1 MNNSIFSLQKRLL
14 AVYVL
19 VTFIFVALAI
29 RLGYIQIFKSK
40 WLQSKAVDQWTRDL
54 PLEAKRGNIV
64 DANGVILATSTT
76 SYDVYVRPSM
86 VENETE
92 VATLLSSTLGISF
105 ETIYEKINQINL
117 SEVLIKMQV
126 DEVSAEKIKSARLSG
141 ILLSE
146 NNRRYYPYGD
156 LATQV
161 IGMTS
166 IDNVGQSGLELMYD
180 KYLTGVDGYAL
191 TESDV
196 KGVKIDNSL
205 SKYVPSIAGCN
216 INLTLDVNIQNS
228 LENALEKL
236 IEEQKPKSATGI
248 VMKVKTGE
256 IVAMST
262 KPSFDLNSPPRDN
275 IDVLLN
281 SLRNVSIVDVYEPG
295 STFKVLTMATALDTG
310 VAKLEN
316 TFYCPGYIMV
326 DGEKIKCWKHIGH
339 GSQDLT
345 DGLCNSCNNVFCE
358 LALRLG
364 KDRLYESF
372 SRYGLGDTLDID
384 FLGEASGIIMNKESA
399 KTVDYARMGFGQAIA
414 VTPIQLISAIC
425 SVINGGN
432 LMQPYFV
439 KSITDVNGKIVYE
452 NQPTVIN
459 RTISE
464 DTSEK
469 IKVMFEEV
477 VNNYSAIESFIP
489 GYRVSGK
496 TGTTQKYDETGK
508 ISGEYIASFCGA
520 FPSND
525 PEYAVLIL
533 ADEPSMGNYYGSIVA
548 TPYAKLV
555 FQDIISY
562 KQIKPSENLEEDLK
576 KLEKNIIMSNLI
588 GKSLTEAISEV
599 LSLNLQYEI
608 MGEGLVVT
616 SQTPPPDTYVYE
628 KAVVI
633 LGT

>member
-29 RLGYIQIFKSK
+29 RIGYIQLFKSK
-40 WLQSKAVDQWTRDL
+40 WLQAKAVDQWTRDL
-54 PLEAKRGNIV
+54 PLQAKRGEII
-64 DANGVILATSTT
+64 DTNGVILATSTT

-86 VENETE
+86 VENKTE
-92 VATLLSSTLGISF
+92 VASMLSAVLNISF
-105 ETIYEKINQINL
+105 ESIYEKIQKINL
-117 SEVLIKMQV
+117 SEVLIKMQI
-126 DEVSAEKIKSARLSG
+126 DESSASKIKESNLKG

-166 IDNVGQSGLELMYD
+166 IDNIGQSGLELVYD

-196 KGVKIDNSL
+196 KGVKIENSL
-205 SKYVPSIAGCN
+205 NKYIPSIAGCD
-216 INLTLDVNIQNS
+216 INLTIDVNVQIS
-228 LENALEKL
+228 LEKALEKL
-236 IEEQKPKSATGI
+236 MGEQKPKSATGI

-256 IVAMST
+256 IVGMST

-275 IDVLLN
+275 VDYLLQ

-295 STFKVLTMATALDTG
+295 STFKVLTMATALDLG

-339 GSQDLT
+339 GSQNLT

-358 LALRLG
+358 LALRIG

-372 SRYGLGDTLDID
+372 TRYGLGNTLDVD

-439 KSITDVNGKIVYE
+439 QSIKDATGKIIYE
-452 NQPTVIN
+452 NSPKVLRKTVSN
-459 RTISE
+459 E
-464 DTSEK
+464 TSEK

-477 VNNYSAIESFIP
+477 VKNYSAIESFIP
-489 GYRVSGK
+489 GFRVSGK
-496 TGTTQKYDETGK
+496 TGTTQKYDESGK

-520 FPSND
+520 FPSDN
-525 PEYAVLIL
+525 PEYAILIL

-562 KQIKPSENLEEDLK
+562 KQILPTENFEEDLK
-576 KLEKNIIMSNLI
+576 KIEKNILMPNLV
-588 GKSLTEAISEV
+588 GKSLTEAISI
-599 LSLNLQYEI
+599 LLNLNLQYEI
-608 MGEGLVVT
+608 TGEGLTVL
-616 SQTPPPDTYVYE
+616 SQTPPPETYVFE
-628 KAVVI
+628 RAVVI
-633 LGT
+633 LST